1 MGLRWQN
8 ITVSLLSNKSKG
20 TIMNEEQIVDTKKEL
35 TAGEMLRN
43 ARTMGRR
50 KREISTIA
58 KQLCIAEEFL
68 EALENGDYK
77 KIPEIVYVLG
87 FARNYAMELGLDPD
101 EIVNKIKSELGI
113 EPECE
118 TTVTNEDLEERNR
131 SSEYKAKLQE
141 WLRISVEYIRK
152 HWLWFLI
159 VSGFVVVAM
168 LVVIIFGG
176 SSSDNKEPVAP
187 APVVEQ
193 KTEIFEE
200 PTYNIPV
207 RERFGKENMAKAK
220 VIIQAVEDSYIGVEN
235 AKGVTVFGKT
245 LVAGDVY
252 YVPSGTG
259 YKAKFGNAGG
269 VDIWVD
275 GVLAPKVGANKTS
288 KKDVSLNPESLMKKA
303 AKKETTTNT
312 DSSAKK

>member
-1 MGLRWQN
+1 
-8 ITVSLLSNKSKG
+8 
-20 TIMNEEQIVDTKKEL
+20 MNEEKTSENKVEL

-58 KQLCIAEEFL
+58 KQLCISEEFL

-87 FARNYAMELGLDPD
+87 FARNYAMELGLNPD
-101 EIVNKIKSELGI
+101 DIVNKIKSELGI

-118 TTVTNEDLEERNR
+118 TTITNEDLEERNR
-131 SSEYKAKLQE
+131 TADYKAKLQE
-141 WLRISVEYIRK
+141 WVRVSVQYIRK
-152 HWLWFLI
+152 HWLWFSI
-159 VSGFVVVAM
+159 GAGIFVLAM
-168 LVVIIFGG
+168 LTVIIFGG
-176 SSSDNKEPVAP
+176 SSDNKAAEVAAAVPVA
-187 APVVEQ
+187 EQ
-193 KTEIFEE
+193 KVETVEE

-220 VIIQAVEDSYIGVEN
+220 VVIQAIEDSYVGIEN
-235 AKGVTVFGKT
+235 AKGVAVFGKT

-252 YVPSGTG
+252 YVPAGTG

-275 GVLAPKVGANKTS
+275 GTLAPKVGANKTS
-288 KKDVSLNPESLMKKA
+288 KKDVSLNPESLIKKS
-303 AKKETTTNT
+303 K
-312 DSSAKK
+312 

>member
-1 MGLRWQN
+1 MNNDEEKITEKVAQQN
-8 ITVSLLSNKSKG
+8 DMTV
-20 TIMNEEQIVDTKKEL
+20 
-35 TAGEMLRN
+35 AEMFRN
-43 ARTMGRR
+43 ARTQGRR

-101 EIVNKIKSELGI
+101 MVVNKIKAELGI
-113 EPECE
+113 EPTSEA
-118 TTVTNEDLEERNR
+118 TITNEDLEEMNK
-131 SSEYKAKLQE
+131 SIDYKAKLQE
-141 WLRISVEYIRK
+141 WTRVAVNYVMK
-152 HWLWFLI
+152 HWLWFAIGGGVL
-159 VSGFVVVAM
+159 VLAM

-176 SSSDNKEPVAP
+176 SSTSTDDAAV

-193 KTEIFEE
+193 VATVVEE
-200 PTYNIPV
+200 PVYNIPV

-220 VIIQAVEDSYIGVEN
+220 VIIQAIEDSYVGVED
-235 AKGVTVFGKT
+235 AKGRVVFGRS
-245 LVAGDVY
+245 LIAGDVF
-252 YVPSGTG
+252 YVPVGNG

-275 GVLAPKVGANKTS
+275 GELAPKVGANKTS

-303 AKKETTTNT
+303 K
-312 DSSAKK
+312 

>member
-1 MGLRWQN
+1 MNNDEEKITEKVAQQN
-8 ITVSLLSNKSKG
+8 DMTV
-20 TIMNEEQIVDTKKEL
+20 
-35 TAGEMLRN
+35 AEMFRN
-43 ARTMGRR
+43 ARTQGRR

-101 EIVNKIKSELGI
+101 MVVNKIKAELGI
-113 EPECE
+113 EPTSEA
-118 TTVTNEDLEERNR
+118 TITNEDLEEMNK
-131 SSEYKAKLQE
+131 SIDYKAKLQE
-141 WLRISVEYIRK
+141 WTRVAVNYVMK
-152 HWLWFLI
+152 HWLWFAIGGGVL
-159 VSGFVVVAM
+159 VLAM

-176 SSSDNKEPVAP
+176 SSTSTDDAAV

-193 KTEIFEE
+193 VATVVEE
-200 PTYNIPV
+200 PVYNIPV

-220 VIIQAVEDSYIGVEN
+220 VIIQAIEDSYVGVED
-235 AKGVTVFGKT
+235 AKGRVVFGRS
-245 LVAGDVY
+245 LIAGDVF
-252 YVPSGTG
+252 YVPAGNG

-275 GVLAPKVGANKTS
+275 GELAPKVGANKTS

-303 AKKETTTNT
+303 K
-312 DSSAKK
+312 

>member
-1 MGLRWQN
+1 MNNDEEKITEKVAQQN
-8 ITVSLLSNKSKG
+8 DMTV
-20 TIMNEEQIVDTKKEL
+20 
-35 TAGEMLRN
+35 AEMFRN
-43 ARTMGRR
+43 ARTQGRR

-101 EIVNKIKSELGI
+101 MVVNKIKAELGI
-113 EPECE
+113 EPTSEA
-118 TTVTNEDLEERNR
+118 TITNEDLEEMNK
-131 SSEYKAKLQE
+131 SIDYKAKLQE
-141 WLRISVEYIRK
+141 WTRVAVNYVMK
-152 HWLWFLI
+152 HWLWFAIGGGVL
-159 VSGFVVVAM
+159 VLAM
-168 LVVIIFGG
+168 LIVIIFGG
-176 SSSDNKEPVAP
+176 SSTSADEVAV

-193 KTEIFEE
+193 VATVVEE
-200 PTYNIPV
+200 PVYNIPV

-220 VIIQAVEDSYIGVEN
+220 VIIQAIEDSYVGVED
-235 AKGVTVFGKT
+235 AKGRVVFGRS
-245 LVAGDVY
+245 LIAGDVF
-252 YVPSGTG
+252 YVPAGNG

-275 GVLAPKVGANKTS
+275 GELAPKVGANKTS

-303 AKKETTTNT
+303 K
-312 DSSAKK
+312 

>member
-1 MGLRWQN
+1 
-8 ITVSLLSNKSKG
+8 
-20 TIMNEEQIVDTKKEL
+20 MNEEKITEIKVEL

-43 ARTMGRR
+43 ARTQGRR

-68 EALENGDYK
+68 EALENCDYK

-87 FARNYAMELGLDPD
+87 FARNYAMELGLNPD

-118 TTVTNEDLEERNR
+118 TPITNDDLEERNKT
-131 SSEYKAKLQE
+131 SAFKVKMQE
-141 WLRISVEYIRK
+141 WLRVSVEYVRK
-152 HWLWFLI
+152 HWLWFSIGAGI
-159 VSGFVVVAM
+159 VILAM
-168 LVVIIFGG
+168 VVVIIFGG
-176 SSSDNKEPVAP
+176 SADTNATEPKVNAPVAEQKVDVPEEPV
-187 APVVEQ
+187 
-193 KTEIFEE
+193 
-200 PTYNIPV
+200 YNIPV
-207 RERFGKENMAKAK
+207 RERFGKENMAKSK
-220 VIIQAVEDSYIGVEN
+220 IVIQAIEDSYVGVDN

-252 YVPSGTG
+252 YVPSGAG

-288 KKDVSLNPESLMKKA
+288 KKDVALDAESLMKKS
-303 AKKETTTNT
+303 K
-312 DSSAKK
+312 

>member
-1 MGLRWQN
+1 
-8 ITVSLLSNKSKG
+8 
-20 TIMNEEQIVDTKKEL
+20 MNEEKIVEKKVEL
-35 TAGEMLRN
+35 TAGDMLRN
-43 ARTMGRR
+43 ARTQGRR

-58 KQLCIAEEFL
+58 KQLCISEEFL
-68 EALENGDYK
+68 EALENCDYK

-118 TTVTNEDLEERNR
+118 TPITNDDLEERNKN
-131 SSEYKAKLQE
+131 SEFKAKMQE
-141 WLRISVEYIRK
+141 WMRVSIEYVRN
-152 HWLWFLI
+152 HWLWFAIGGGII
-159 VSGFVVVAM
+159 VLAM

-176 SSSDNKEPVAP
+176 SETDTNVEDTAKKT
-187 APVVEQ
+187 VVEQ
-193 KTEIFEE
+193 TAPAVQE
-200 PTYNIPV
+200 PVYNIPV

-220 VIIQAVEDSYIGVEN
+220 VVIQAIEDSYVGVEDS
-235 AKGVTVFGKT
+235 KGRAVFGKT

-252 YVPSGTG
+252 YVPVSDK

-288 KKDVSLNPESLMKKA
+288 KKDVSLNPESLMKKS
-303 AKKETTTNT
+303 K
-312 DSSAKK
+312 

>member
-1 MGLRWQN
+1 
-8 ITVSLLSNKSKG
+8 
-20 TIMNEEQIVDTKKEL
+20 MNEEKITEIKVEL

-43 ARTMGRR
+43 ARTQGRR

-68 EALENGDYK
+68 EALENCDYK

-87 FARNYAMELGLDPD
+87 FARNYAMELGLNPD

-118 TTVTNEDLEERNR
+118 TPVTNDDLEERNKT
-131 SSEYKAKLQE
+131 SVFKVKMQE
-141 WLRISVEYIRK
+141 WLRVSVEYVRK
-152 HWLWFLI
+152 HWLWFSIGAGI
-159 VSGFVVVAM
+159 VILAM
-168 LVVIIFGG
+168 VVVIIFGG
-176 SSSDNKEPVAP
+176 SADTDATEPKVN

-193 KTEIFEE
+193 KVDVPEE
-200 PTYNIPV
+200 PVYNIPV
-207 RERFGKENMAKAK
+207 RERFGKENMAKSK
-220 VIIQAVEDSYIGVEN
+220 IVIQAIEDSYVGVDN

-252 YVPSGTG
+252 YVPSGAG

-288 KKDVSLNPESLMKKA
+288 KKDVALDAESLMKKS
-303 AKKETTTNT
+303 K
-312 DSSAKK
+312 